1 MLRKI
6 LTAIDHVVRSI
17 DFYLRGIDLIIQC
30 IFAVII
36 AGMFLAAG
44 VFVLVKVFTS

>member
-6 LTAIDHVVRSI
+6 LAAIARTFRNI

-30 IFAVII
+30 ILALAI
-36 AGMFLAAG
+36 AGAFLAAG
-44 VFVLVKVFTS
+44 VFVLMKAFTS